1 MSGMSSGV
9 RTARD
14 PPPGR
19 HLIDPVLSRV
29 PTDTL
34 RIALLIVAIA
44 LVGAL
49 ASWRASVWAGD
60 AARDYQRAAQE
71 RILEGQISAGISS
84 EVAHHRRLWQ
94 AIRARL
100 AEAVQLEAQA
110 RVLGLDRGGG
120 RALHQQAQAERA
132 AAEAMRLELG
142 PYRYSALGERLGLEA
157 TDPELRVLKPDELE
171 DSAGRAHDR
180 KRLLVILYIC
190 FVASVV
196 ALTFAVLREE
206 RRRRVPVAIGTAL
219 SMAALLVFVLPVPA
233 P

>member
-1 MSGMSSGV
+1 MSGTSSGV

-19 HLIDPVLSRV
+19 RLIDHLLSRV

-34 RIALLIVAIA
+34 RIAILIVAIA

-71 RILEGQISAGISS
+71 RIVEGQIGAGISS

-94 AIRARL
+94 VVRARL
-100 AEAVQLEAQA
+100 GEAAQLEAQA
-110 RVLGLDRGGG
+110 RTLGLDREGG
-120 RALHQQAQAERA
+120 RALYQQAQAERA
-132 AAEAMRLELG
+132 AAESMRLELG
-142 PYRYSALGERLGLEA
+142 PYRYSAFGERLVLEA
-157 TDPELRVLKPDELE
+157 TDPELPALHPEELE
-171 DSAGRAHDR
+171 NSAERAHDR

-206 RRRRVPVAIGTAL
+206 PRRRPPVAIGIAL
-219 SMAALLVFVLPVPA
+219 STAALMVFVLPVPA